1 MIIFVRTNDFH
12 AGRSLRKETFLNE
25 IGEPIMV
32 VYCWAIPEEY
42 LDLFSQVM
50 GMYYYEVYPLDY
62 IYAVENKAM
71 EDFVLKKF
79 EKDFKTYE
87 EYKNS
92 VIDYWSNQD
101 DDLMKK
107 YEEDPEYIGKSFP
120 WEEENII
127 EEYHKEY
134 SEYETLLNKIQ
145 LEYFDPN
152 KHTVPERLIK
162 NRRSL
167 YYYFIP
173 YQIIM
178 SNQEIYS
185 MQVSEGSYF

>member
-1 MIIFVRTNDFH
+1 MARALLEKERIKIKPESFSVHLITFNALVYYFYLTDKIQKNFIEEFK
-12 AGRSLRKETFLNE
+12 GRKDVGL
-25 IGEPIMV
+25 
-32 VYCWAIPEEY
+32 
-42 LDLFSQVM
+42 
-50 GMYYYEVYPLDY
+50 
-62 IYAVENKAM
+62 
-71 EDFVLKKF
+71 VLK
-79 EKDFKTYE
+79 TNMC
-87 EYKNS
+87 KNS